1 MIEIYTTNIKQSL
14 KNKCYFSALA
24 LALTLPDMCGMAEF
38 PNETSVAKRYIDWY
52 DNYIGHYMKNDD
64 EIDKNNPW
72 LSGEVIYNLRNTFL
86 HQGSPNVIGSKVKE
100 TSNQLDDFMLLL
112 GDGTVIQ
119 QAAFSL
125 DLGYGEVTY
134 RNILVDVTYLC
145 DWLCDAALWYYRNN
159 ENKFEFKFS
168 VITQEEYIKPIQIDY
183 SDDIVAKI
191 LNKKLEESGSTKRVV
206 ENPEHNPLKSI
217 KEGMDIIFAD
227 EETRKRFLSGDST
240 ITLTRPSTVPSKSE
254 KSGKVMSKR
263 EAQIR
268 SFFGRHF
275 KKKIYVEKKEEII
288 LSVLEAKTKQQVNNN
303 LMKFFKSEEVKIIYQ
318 RMQPLLK
325 DMPGK

>member
-38 PNETSVAKRYIDWY
+38 PNETSVAKRYIEWY
-52 DNYIGHYMKNDD
+52 DNFIGHYMKNDD
-64 EIDKNNPW
+64 EIEKNNPW

-134 RNILVDVTYLC
+134 RKILVDVTYLC
-145 DWLCDAALWYYRNN
+145 DLLCDAALWYYRNN

-191 LNKKLEESGSTKRVV
+191 LNKKLEESGSTKRVI
-206 ENPEHNPLKSI
+206 ENPEHNPLKSK
-217 KEGMDIIFAD
+217 KEGMD
-227 EETRKRFLSGDST
+227 T
-240 ITLTRPSTVPSKSE
+240 STVPSKSE

>member
-24 LALTLPDMCGMAEF
+24 LALTLPDMCGMAEY
-38 PNETSVAKRYIDWY
+38 PEESSVAKRYIDWY
-52 DNYIGHYMKNDD
+52 DNCIGHYLKND
-64 EIDKNNPW
+64 EGIDSQNPW

-100 TSNQLDDFMLLL
+100 ASNQLDDFMLLL

-119 QAAFSL
+119 QVALSF

-134 RNILVDVTYLC
+134 RKILVDVTYLC
-145 DWLCDAALWYYRNN
+145 DCLCNAALWYYKNN
-159 ENKFEFKFS
+159 TDKFEFKFS
-168 VITQEEYIKPIQIDY
+168 VITQEDYVKPKEIDY

-191 LNKKLEESGSTKRVV
+191 LNKKLEESGSTKRIV
-206 ENPEHNPLKSI
+206 ENPDHNPLKSI
-217 KEGMDIIFAD
+217 KEGLDVIFAND
-227 EETRKRFLSGDST
+227 ETRERFLSGEST
-240 ITLTRPSTVPSKSE
+240 ITLTRPASIPQESVKNGNT
-254 KSGKVMSKR
+254 MSKR

-288 LSVLEAKTKQQVNNN
+288 LSVMEAKTRQQVNNN

-318 RMQPLLK
+318 RLQPLLK
-325 DMPGK
+325 DMPGR